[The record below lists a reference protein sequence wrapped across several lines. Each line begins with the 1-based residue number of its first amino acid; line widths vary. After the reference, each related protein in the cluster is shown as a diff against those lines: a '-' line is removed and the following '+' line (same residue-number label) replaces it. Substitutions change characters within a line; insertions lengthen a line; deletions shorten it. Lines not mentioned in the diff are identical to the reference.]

1 MDGGDL
7 VAVPAA
13 HLVPDAALRVQRS
26 VLRADVVGEIA
37 EDAQV
42 GAGDGVQHHLDG
54 LRGVHGVVVDALHG
68 EQHPLL
74 LTDGQDLAQAAEKG
88 FLRFL
93 AGDAGLL
100 GHVGG
105 LAAHA
110 AGVQHFGDRDLA
122 QHLGDL
128 GAALVLVG
136 IAQLD
141 IGAVHRDGNTGSGGC
156 GAGGLDQFRGDIGI
170 ALHALNGLGV
180 GQLGAGKARLADGSE
195 QLIRG
200 VTAKIVP
207 TGTDHKFRQGFLLL
221 QRCVL

>member
-1 MDGGDL
+1 M
-7 VAVPAA
+7 
-13 HLVPDAALRVQRS
+13 
-26 VLRADVVGEIA
+26 
-37 EDAQV
+37 
-42 GAGDGVQHHLDG
+42 
-54 LRGVHGVVVDALHG
+54 VVDALHG

-93 AGDAGLL
+93 AGDTGLL

-136 IAQLD
+136 IA
-141 IGAVHRDGNTGSGGC
+141 
-156 GAGGLDQFRGDIGI
+156 
-170 ALHALNGLGV
+170 
-180 GQLGAGKARLADGSE
+180 
-195 QLIRG
+195 
-200 VTAKIVP
+200 
-207 TGTDHKFRQGFLLL
+207 
-221 QRCVL
+221 